1 MGDRGREGG
10 REGGAVLYDGG
21 GGGTL
26 QQREREVR
34 SAVRMRTHPS
44 YCCSVGRTARRSGMD
59 LDAHGMEVAD
69 IKNGFARTLIDNRY
83 KKCCSGSSKRMGK
96 EHAFLSCKLS

>member
-1 MGDRGREGG
+1 MTERGARE
-10 REGGAVLYDGG
+10 RGAVLYDGG
-21 GGGTL
+21 GCGGTL

-59 LDAHGMEVAD
+59 LDADGMEVAD
-69 IKNGFARTLIDNRY
+69 IKNGFARTLIDNR
-83 KKCCSGSSKRMGK
+83 
-96 EHAFLSCKLS
+96 